1 MKPISKSHC
10 PLPLLLLC
18 LVVCSGP
25 VLAEEQLVNTSI
37 IRGGTGQQVSIQRK
51 QPMGLVYA
59 KPGDRIVLQ
68 TEAKNSYA
76 IVVTK
81 SRKSD
86 LGNNVLHGSTL
97 SGGRALLV
105 FNPNGQITGHI
116 DQGRSRLQ
124 IDTDTYGVTRIW
136 RPDPYTE
143 LPELRGDAVI
153 PPEDSPIP
161 EAIGAKNRAPIAL
174 RSLKNPEPEDP
185 PTVIYP
191 RFGTGPATVRVFF
204 YHDFKNKS
212 ASEVPIIIDY
222 LIEYGNEVFA
232 NSSIDIN
239 LELAGHSTID
249 LAEADSSDILSAM
262 WGRESPF
269 ESISEDQTDN
279 TASFIAVLRDELPE
293 GDEGYGRAYLG
304 GQFSTQRHSVTTYE
318 NTYGATVFAHEIG
331 HNLGANHNRG
341 EYTDEEL
348 ASAYTF
354 PYAYGY
360 YEPEQHRTV
369 MSYSTYGWVPRIP
382 HYSNPAKQYNGY
394 RLGVPYLELDSA
406 DVSLAFFNNRH
417 TAAARG
423 SASAFPDEAVSIGAR
438 IYESDCGEELEDDDE
453 RGQARSSW
461 VSISSLAE
469 HMEIH
474 STNRVR
480 PDGSVYTYRYPP
492 GYSYGSVYDC
502 RLPDEG
508 DNSLGTDYVESFI
521 RYRLPN
527 GKLVESARVSW
538 EKDYEGAYSE
548 VRVAYND
555 GGQLV
560 GNSSLMLMEG
570 ERRTIAFE
578 PDFGHELAEI
588 KSSCDGRRIGNTY
601 ELTATKSD
609 CRVEAIFG
617 TPSSSSQAA
626 QDTFS
631 ALLGSWSEV
640 VDPAPPAVISPEKRF
655 IGTYHVYRPDRPGRE
670 DVLRIADG
678 ASLTLG
684 SPDSDYRWEIE
695 EENLKF
701 YYMFASEPED
711 PVTGDYRGT
720 LTLTEDTSRVDMID
734 AFSSSSYWNFY
745 GEKVSDD
752 SEHGF
757 DLYELG
763 RGYYGDERDVL
774 KCYNIGRGYFSFY
787 PTSWYSDSQ
796 LPATSTSLEECQSF
810 CADILA
816 DYQERDPE
824 NWSERVCEG
833 DEVSGNE

>member
-1 MKPISKSHC
+1 M
-10 PLPLLLLC
+10 LWLF
-18 LVVCSGP
+18 SGS
-25 VLAEEQLVNTSI
+25 VLAEEQVVDASV
-37 IRGGTGQQVSIQRK
+37 IREGTGQQLSIQRK
-51 QPMGLVYA
+51 QPIGLVYA

-68 TEAKNSYA
+68 TETKNSYA
-76 IVVTK
+76 IVVTQ

-105 FNPNGQITGHI
+105 FNPNGLITGHI
-116 DQGRSRLQ
+116 DQGGGRLQ
-124 IDTDTYGVTRIW
+124 IDTDAYGVTRIW
-136 RPDPYTE
+136 RPGPYTE

-153 PPEDSPIP
+153 PPEDSPKP
-161 EAIGAKNRAPIAL
+161 ETIGANNRAPIAL
-174 RSLKNPEPEDP
+174 RSLKNPEPDDP

-191 RFGTGPATVRVFF
+191 RYGTGQATVRVFF
-204 YHDFKNKS
+204 YHDFKDKS
-212 ASEVPIIIDY
+212 ASEVPSIIDY
-222 LIEYGNEVFA
+222 LIEYGNDAFA
-232 NSSIDIN
+232 NSLVDIN
-239 LELAGHSTID
+239 LELAGYRAID
-249 LAEADSSDILSAM
+249 LAEADSLDILSAM
-262 WGRESPF
+262 LTRESPF
-269 ESISEDQTDN
+269 ESLSEDQTDN
-279 TASFIAVLRDELPE
+279 TASLMAVLRDETPE
-293 GDEGYGRAYLG
+293 DDAFGRAYLG
-304 GQFSTQRHSVTTYE
+304 SQFSTRSASVSGYISSFDAGT
-318 NTYGATVFAHEIG
+318 FAHEIG

-341 EYTDEEL
+341 EYTDEEM
-348 ASAYTF
+348 ASNYTF

-360 YEPEQHRTV
+360 YEPEQHKTI
-369 MSYSTYGWVPRIP
+369 MSYYTYGYVPEIP
-382 HYSNPAKQYNGY
+382 YYSTPAVQYNGY
-394 RLGVPYLELDSA
+394 RLGVPYRQLDSA

-417 TAAARG
+417 AAAASG
-423 SASAFPDEAVSIGAR
+423 SGSEFPDEAVSIGAR

-453 RGQARSSW
+453 RGQARHSW

-469 HMEIH
+469 RMEVY
-474 STNRVR
+474 SSNRVR

-492 GYSYGSVYDC
+492 GYTYGSVYDC

-508 DNSLGTDYVESFI
+508 DNSLGTDYVESFFH
-521 RYRLPN
+521 YRLPN
-527 GKLVESARVSW
+527 GELVESARVSW
-538 EKDYEGAYSE
+538 EQDYEGAYSE
-548 VRVAYND
+548 VRVAHTD
-555 GGQLV
+555 GGQVV
-560 GNSSLMLMEG
+560 GNSSLILKEG
-570 ERRTIAFE
+570 ERRTIAFK
-578 PDFGHELAEI
+578 PDFGLELAEV

-609 CRVEAIFG
+609 CRIEAIFG
-617 TPSSSSQAA
+617 TPSISSRAA

-640 VDPAPPAVISPEKRF
+640 VDPTPPTVSSPEKRF

-684 SPDSDYRWEIE
+684 SFASSYRWEIE
-695 EENLKF
+695 DENLEF

-734 AFSSSSYWNFY
+734 AFSSNSYWNFY
-745 GEKVSDD
+745 GEKLSDD

-763 RGYYGDERDVL
+763 RDYDGDEQDVL
-774 KCYNIGRGYFSFY
+774 KCYNIGQGYFNFY
-787 PTSWYSDSQ
+787 STTWYADSQ

-810 CADILA
+810 CADILT

-824 NWSERVCEG
+824 NWSDRVCEG
-833 DEVSGNE
+833 DEASGNE